1 MNINQ
6 RLHQLESHLKPST
19 DSREPLLVKFIDSD
33 PDTGEVIIGTGG
45 ILYVYDGVPATT
57 YELDRKQLE
66 AYEATGDYMSIG
78 IDSVYDR
85 SPNFRVD
92 NNSKTERAG
101 AL

>member
-1 MNINQ
+1 MNIQQ
-6 RLHQLESHLKPST
+6 RLQHLEQRLKPARDT
-19 DSREPLLVKFIDSD
+19 REPLLVEFIDSD
-33 PDTGEVIIGTGG
+33 PDTGEVIGTGG
-45 ILYVYDGVPATT
+45 ILYVYDNVPATE
-57 YELDRKQLE
+57 YRLDGKQLE
-66 AYEATGDYMSIG
+66 AYEATGDCMSVG

>member
-6 RLHQLESHLKPST
+6 RLHQLESHLKPRT
-19 DSREPLLVKFIDSD
+19 DSREPLLVKFLDSD
-33 PDTGEVIIGTGG
+33 PDTGEVIGTGG
-45 ILYVYDGVPATT
+45 ILYVYDNVPATE
-57 YELDRKQLE
+57 YRLDGKQLE
-66 AYEATGDYMSIG
+66 AYEATGDCMSVG